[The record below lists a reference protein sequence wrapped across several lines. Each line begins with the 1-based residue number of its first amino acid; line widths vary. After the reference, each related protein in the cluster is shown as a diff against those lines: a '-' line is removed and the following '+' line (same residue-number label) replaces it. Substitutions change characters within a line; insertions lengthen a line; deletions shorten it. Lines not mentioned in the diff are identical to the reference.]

1 MTNLSQRLKY
11 SALLLSVSLTALSSP
26 SAEAKTYAGNSR
38 AVWTEL
44 EIRLKQEKFSPDFI
58 ALLRKKF
65 SLKNHEKVLRLNTL
79 GFLKSVDHQDLV
91 TDLAVQAS
99 RRFLEQNSEILGK
112 AETLFGVDKEV
123 ISALLWIETRHGS
136 VTGRFHVPSV
146 YASLLVAN
154 SPRSRRYLKNEA
166 KKSRLPA
173 SLSLREVNEKILT
186 RTDKKSLWASGELRE
201 LDTQFYQRP
210 SVVRNL
216 KGSFAGAFG
225 IPQFIPT
232 SYQKLAFTD
241 RENSK
246 PDLSRPN
253 DAVLS
258 VANYLKQNGWAA
270 EREGKEKALYHYN
283 NSRDY
288 VQAIL
293 TLSEKLK
300 KNVATN

>member
-1 MTNLSQRLKY
+1 MVLFSI
-11 SALLLSVSLTALSSP
+11 P
-26 SAEAKTYAGNSR
+26 AEAKKTSGNQR
-38 AVWTEL
+38 AVWR
-44 EIRLKQEKFSPDFI
+44 EIETRLKREKFSPDFI
-58 ALLRKKF
+58 VLLRKKF
-65 SLKNHEKVLRLNTL
+65 KLKDHEKVLRLNTL

-99 RRFLEQNSEILGK
+99 LRFLEQYSEILKK
-112 AETLFGVDKEV
+112 AETLFGVDREV
-123 ISALLWIETRHGS
+123 VAALLWIETRHGS

-154 SPRSRRYLKNEA
+154 SPRSRRYLENEA
-166 KKSRLPA
+166 KKSREPA
-173 SLSLREVNEKILT
+173 SLSLREVNEKIVT
-186 RTDKKSLWASGELRE
+186 RTAKKSLWAIGELRT
-201 LDTQFYQRP
+201 LDAEYDQRP
-210 SVVRNL
+210 SVVKNL

-225 IPQFIPT
+225 IPQFIPS
-232 SYQKLAFTD
+232 SYQNLAFTD
-241 RENSK
+241 RENAK

-258 VANYLKQNGWAA
+258 VANYLKQNGWSA

-288 VQAIL
+288 VEAIL

-300 KNVATN
+300 EHVARN